1 MKKIYAIALF
11 GILSAS
17 LLGCAPASPPA
28 TFTPAPTD
36 TALPTVT
43 PLPTHTQTPL
53 PTDTPTVTPPPA
65 ILIETSEGALE
76 VIKVEVVNTFPP
88 GCAPIGFGCSQAAPG
103 YVILV
108 VWLEKADEG
117 MSIDSSE
124 LINKPIYVT
133 SSDGLKTK
141 IFAGGI
147 YNGGLFVAFTPPES
161 AHDFVLEWPDAPPV
175 ELGQ

>member
-1 MKKIYAIALF
+1 MKKIYVIALF
-11 GILSAS
+11 GMLSAS
-17 LLGCAPASPPA
+17 LLGCTPASPPE
-28 TFTPAPTD
+28 TSTPAPTN

-43 PLPTHTQTPL
+43 PPPTHTQTPF
-53 PTDTPTVTPPPA
+53 PTDTPTVTPLPA
-65 ILIETSEGALE
+65 ILIETAEGVLE
-76 VIKVEVVNTFPP
+76 VTKVEAVNTFPP
-88 GCAPIGFGCSQAAPG
+88 GCAPVGFGCSQAAPG

-117 MSIDSSE
+117 MSVDDME
-124 LINKPIYVT
+124 LISKPIYVT
-133 SSDGLKTK
+133 GSDGSKTK

-147 YNGGLFVAFTPPES
+147 YNNELFVAFTPPES